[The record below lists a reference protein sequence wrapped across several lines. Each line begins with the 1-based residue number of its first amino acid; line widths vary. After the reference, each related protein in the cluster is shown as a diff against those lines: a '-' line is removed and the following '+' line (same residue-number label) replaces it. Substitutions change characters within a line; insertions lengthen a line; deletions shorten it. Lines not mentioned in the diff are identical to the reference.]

1 MPIRLPL
8 RAFALIFPFTLGIA
22 CASMSGRASARRD
35 FAYAR
40 AGDSIVVAVS
50 TRGRSGAEPRPP
62 LDTAGARATE
72 QESCGAA
79 PVPPR
84 GDRDSRLAD
93 DAVAYLEPPRAVA
106 VARCSARQSR

>member
-1 MPIRLPL
+1 MPIRLPF

-22 CASMSGRASARRD
+22 CASMSGHASARRD

-50 TRGRSGAEPRPP
+50 THGRSGDE
-62 LDTAGARATE
+62 L
-72 QESCGAA
+72 
-79 PVPPR
+79 
-84 GDRDSRLAD
+84 RLAD

>member
-50 TRGRSGAEPRPP
+50 TRGRSGDELRLALE
-62 LDTAGARATE
+62 TAVARATA
-72 QESCGAA
+72 QERWGAG
-79 PVPPR
+79 PVQPR